1 MVCFRDTIVNILHRG
16 GDNNYNSNNDD
27 NNNHVINLS
36 IQIKADLQP
45 IRKIQESGHYTVKKH
60 PFYMQANSTPDIMHC
75 NPQSTLCTSTPSPH
89 YAPQPPVHIMHL
101 NSSPHYAPQPPVHIM
116 HLNPQ
121 STLCTSTSSPHYAS
135 QPPVHTS
142 VAILFKWCHLL
153 CSLSQPNIS
162 KCLSISDHATQ
173 NRQQPFRERI
183 SRLRPWW
190 LVSIHAAQIVSTV
203 LQSIPYIHTYTY
215 TYIMFVSYLTDN
227 RPPNAPVSF

>member
-75 NPQSTLCTSTPSPH
+75 
-89 YAPQPPVHIMHL
+89 
-101 NSSPHYAPQPPVHIM
+101 
-116 HLNPQ
+116 NPQ

>member
-75 NPQSTLCTSTPSPH
+75 NPQSTLCTSTPSPY

-101 NSSPHYAPQPPVHIM
+101 N
-116 HLNPQ
+116 LQ
-121 STLCTSTSSPHYAS
+121 STLCISTPSPHKCCNPLQVMSLALFTVTAQHLQVSVYFRSRNSKSPATLS
-135 QPPVHTS
+135 RKDFEIATLMIGEYSCCTNCVH
-142 VAILFKWCHLL
+142 
-153 CSLSQPNIS
+153 
-162 KCLSISDHATQ
+162 CL
-173 NRQQPFRERI
+173 
-183 SRLRPWW
+183 
-190 LVSIHAAQIVSTV
+190 TV
-203 LQSIPYIHTYTY
+203 HPIHTYIHIHIY
-215 TYIMFVSYLTDN
+215 NVCLLLD
-227 RPPNAPVSF
+227 R